1 MANIHLCMVIP
12 NTTYYESLV
21 MENPVVKDPIVDTRG
36 LVHAPTEPG
45 LGSLGSS

>member
-1 MANIHLCMVIP
+1 MAIP

-21 MENPVVKDPIVDTRG
+21 MENPVPKDPVVDSHG

-45 LGSLGSS
+45 VGASTGFV